1 MSTIINR
8 LATRVLLLALC
19 ATMAACGAVDPGEE
33 SEEQEDIDTTD
44 EALVANLMDA
54 EEIAY
59 LNALNTYRASK
70 GLSKVRAS
78 VALTRAANAH
88 SKDMATNLFMS
99 HDSSDGTDPWTRIK
113 KYYNYSTAL
122 GEIVAY
128 GYTTGQAVFDAW
140 KNSAPHNAIMLG
152 ADYTVVGISRVQG
165 SNGLWYWTG
174 DFGGQSDAL
183 LSAGFGTIAS
193 NGGFESSS
201 VTSGVSW
208 GNVTALSKWHL
219 FASAGGSSTRK
230 TASANAGSY
239 GLRNADPDPGHASA
253 TQLLR
258 AAAGVNYGVSV
269 KTRRISGPSAQAVY
283 LDFLDKDKKR
293 ISVYTVSTGTS
304 TSWTTVSRKETSP
317 TGTRYLRI
325 ILYGGAGGGA
335 TSTFDY
341 DSVVVTSE

>member
-1 MSTIINR
+1 MSTPANR
-8 LATRVLLLALC
+8 FSIRALLFALSVI
-19 ATMAACGAVDPGEE
+19 MAACGPMDPGDESDEE
-33 SEEQEDIDTTD
+33 EDVETT
-44 EALVANLMDA
+44 EAALVANLMDA
-54 EEIAY
+54 EEVAY

-78 VALTRAANAH
+78 IALTRAANAH

-140 KNSAPHNAIMLG
+140 KNSPPHNTIMLG
-152 ADYTVVGISRVQG
+152 ADYKVVGISRVQG
-165 SNGLWYWTG
+165 SNGSWYWTG
-174 DFGGQSDAL
+174 DFGGQTDAL
-183 LSAGFGTIAS
+183 LSAGFSTIAS
-193 NGGFESSS
+193 NGGFESTS
-201 VTSGVSW
+201 VTTGVSW
-208 GNVTALSKWHL
+208 GSVTALSKWHL

-230 TASANAGSY
+230 TTSAAAGSY
-239 GLRNADPDPGHASA
+239 GLRNADPNPGHASA

-293 ISVYTVSTGTS
+293 ISVYTASTGTS
-304 TSWTTVSRKETSP
+304 TSWTTVSRKQTSP
-317 TGTRYLRI
+317 AGTRYLRI
-325 ILYGGAGGGA
+325 ILYGGSGAGA